1 MKAHFCW
8 MQNSDECVDDCQV
21 NSFQVK
27 LISRCFFAASAAST
41 CPGVSLSSSFSS
53 ANLPSGTSQKSSLGS
68 AWDMEIHLTNL
79 LCAMRGGVGND
90 KVNSNAF

>member
-41 CPGVSLSSSFSS
+41 CPGVCSSSSSSS
-53 ANLPSGTSQKSSLGS
+53 ASPPSGTSKKNSLGS
-68 AWDMEIHLTNL
+68 AWDLENL
-79 LCAMRGGVGND
+79 IMTYLVQG
-90 KVNSNAF
+90 